1 MPESRHY
8 ACIDAALY
16 LPHHF
21 PHRPFAPC
29 HMTYE
34 EYLDEVTTLL
44 TELYDLSDA
53 DAIKH
58 VMRAQAADFFTL
70 HDDDPAMRTQERALQ
85 DAKTIFEQ
93 KNKSRPHTPPKRSG
107 KPRK

>member
-1 MPESRHY
+1 
-8 ACIDAALY
+8 
-16 LPHHF
+16 
-21 PHRPFAPC
+21 
-29 HMTYE
+29 MTYE

-44 TELYDLSDA
+44 TERYNLSDA

-70 HDDDPAMRTQERALQ
+70 HDDDPAMRTQERAEQ

-93 KNKSRPHTPPKRSG
+93 KNKSRPELFFEQKKKARG
-107 KPRK
+107 KPPGK